1 MRTKIS
7 WLFRCKIYFV
17 FFISVVCANHEN
29 IFTMKISRSTVCGV
43 VAWWALFGTIY
54 LYSTYRHFVSYYY
67 YMQSSI
73 PPLLSSLLSISSSFY
88 FSLSSQ
94 GTWAPRKI
102 DNPAHFEDKTPF
114 FSLSPIGA
122 IGFELWTMNE
132 NIYFDNVIITS
143 ELTVANNYAA
153 EG

>member
-1 MRTKIS
+1 MVGII
-7 WLFRCKIYFV
+7 WNYILACY
-17 FFISVVCANHEN
+17 
-29 IFTMKISRSTVCGV
+29 G
-43 VAWWALFGTIY
+43 
-54 LYSTYRHFVSYYY
+54 HFVSYVLHP
-67 YMQSSI
+67 S
-73 PPLLSSLLSISSSFY
+73 LLSSPFYLALLL
-88 FSLSSQ
+88 SLSSQ

-102 DNPAHFEDKTPF
+102 ENPAHFEDKTPF